1 MELQLNSHA
10 TLPSLFAFSDVE
22 PEVIAE
28 EERAICFADALPEI
42 RTYTLAGQEW
52 NEMADICSAQAL
64 SEAGKDVT
72 PSVKAKQFKGF
83 LYAVTSYCSGPNNE
97 VNAWQLIPESLYSG
111 VTMNKVD
118 WVKVHAEVRY
128 GYAYLGLRVKV
139 DGKVMILAKPVNF
152 LRALPT
158 VAPISMEQAQA
169 YDAQCRTMGW
179 RPNCYGDSP
188 KISWHKLAGHPV
200 VVYER
205 DGKPSRGTLI
215 CNISGVIQDF
225 HLSNSEEGMSFDTVH
240 TPVDLPPSTN
250 ELGSK
255 TFGSRPKQTAEAL
268 QAQACLF

>member
-10 TLPSLFAFSDVE
+10 ALPGLFAFSDVD
-22 PEVIAE
+22 PDVIAE
-28 EERAICFADALPEI
+28 EKRANCFADALPEI

-52 NEMADICSAQAL
+52 IEMADICAAQEL
-64 SEAGKDVT
+64 SEGSKDVT

-83 LYAVTSYCSGPNNE
+83 LYAVTSYCSGRNYE

-111 VTMNKVD
+111 ITMNKVD
-118 WVKVHAEVRY
+118 WAKVHAEERY
-128 GYAYLGLRVKV
+128 GYGYLGQRVKV

-169 YDAQCRTMGW
+169 YDAQCRPMGW
-179 RPNCYGDSP
+179 RPTCYGDSP
-188 KISWHKLAGHPV
+188 KISWHTLAGHPV
-200 VVYER
+200 VIYEV

-225 HLSNSEEGMSFDTVH
+225 HLSKAEEGMGFDTIH
-240 TPVDLPPSTN
+240 TPVDLPPATN
-250 ELGSK
+250 ELGFK
-255 TFGSRPKQTAEAL
+255 TLGSRPKQTAAEL
-268 QAQACLF
+268 QAQTCLF